1 MQVIGYIRVS
11 TEEQDLAKQE
21 HLLLKYAQQ
30 QGMAID
36 DFIQVEIS
44 SRRNTRERRIDELLA
59 RLEPGDILL
68 VAELSRLGRNMFEVI
83 HLINQLSER
92 GVKLVFVRQPE
103 LSTAGPHGKLLLAIY
118 SYFAE
123 AEREFISVRTKQG
136 LAAARA
142 RGRQLGR
149 PKGSRDRER
158 ILDPQ
163 RETIKEY
170 LQLKIPLRR
179 IRAIVNPHLERPIS
193 YPAYRY
199 FVHQDPEL
207 LALWQA
213 QRVTQ
218 ADLPTFTAAAQR
230 LWTRLPQPIQRKV
243 LDHVWCST
251 CGKTTTMVQYSGQVR
266 EGDLLLTGLC
276 AACGNKVVRLLESE

>member
-11 TEEQDLAKQE
+11 SDKQDLQKQE

-30 QGMAID
+30 HEMQID

-44 SRRNTRERRIDELLA
+44 SRRNTRERRIDELMD
-59 RLEPGDILL
+59 RLGEGDELL

-83 HLINQLSER
+83 NLINELSEN

-123 AEREFISVRTKQG
+123 VEREFISVRTKQG
-136 LAAARA
+136 LAAAKA
-142 RGRQLGR
+142 KGKQLGR
-149 PKGSRDRER
+149 PKGSRDKER
-158 ILDPQ
+158 ILDPH

-170 LQLKIPLRR
+170 LRLNVPLRR
-179 IRAIVNPHLERPIS
+179 IRAMVNPQLERPIS

-199 FVHQDPEL
+199 FVRQDAEL
-207 LALWQA
+207 HELWKQ
-213 QRVTQ
+213 Q
-218 ADLPTFTAAAQR
+218 L
-230 LWTRLPQPIQRKV
+230 
-243 LDHVWCST
+243 
-251 CGKTTTMVQYSGQVR
+251 
-266 EGDLLLTGLC
+266 
-276 AACGNKVVRLLESE
+276 

>member
-1 MQVIGYIRVS
+1 MVKRSHQNAFLFLAQTEAPMQVIGYFRVS

-21 HLLLKYAQQ
+21 HLLLKYAQLHDMQ
-30 QGMAID
+30 VN

-44 SRRNTRERRIDELLA
+44 SRRSTRERRIDELVS
-59 RLEPGDILL
+59 RLEKGDILL

-83 HLINQLSER
+83 TLINQLSER
-92 GVKLVFVRQPE
+92 GVQLIFVRQPE

-142 RGRQLGR
+142 RGKQLGR

-158 ILDPQ
+158 ILDPH

-170 LQLKIPLRR
+170 LQLKLPLRR
-179 IRAIVNPHLERPIS
+179 IRDVVNSQLERPIS

-199 FVHQDPEL
+199 FVRQDSEL
-207 LALWQA
+207 LELWKQ
-213 QRVTQ
+213 Q
-218 ADLPTFTAAAQR
+218 L
-230 LWTRLPQPIQRKV
+230 
-243 LDHVWCST
+243 
-251 CGKTTTMVQYSGQVR
+251 
-266 EGDLLLTGLC
+266 
-276 AACGNKVVRLLESE
+276 